1 MVLLKSMYMTVTMY
15 LWYYDDLKSDKR
27 GNNLSYSVDVPE

>member
-1 MVLLKSMYMTVTMY
+1 MVLLKSMYMTKRC